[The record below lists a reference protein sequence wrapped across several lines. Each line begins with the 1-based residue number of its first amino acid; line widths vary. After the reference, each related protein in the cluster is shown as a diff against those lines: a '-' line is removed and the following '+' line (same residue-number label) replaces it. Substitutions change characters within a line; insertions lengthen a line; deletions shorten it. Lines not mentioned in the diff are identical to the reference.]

1 MKQFPLPVL
10 VLFVSLFF
18 ASFSFHL
25 SAQVSR
31 GQSPEFIMHKYYPA
45 FGMNNPVTEVGDS
58 LGTIYF
64 RGLTENTPMTTII
77 GASITSKITGAPSAD
92 SLPVNLI
99 FRTGASLQRDRMA
112 ITSDGLVG
120 IGTTTP
126 SFNLHT
132 VGNTHTTGD
141 FFGRI
146 HFDDNQSTD
155 DAPNTYM
162 DEAYFEL
169 KQRSILDVPVG
180 PGTYGGLL
188 SLAPGADAYDHQL
201 FFGEDGMYAR
211 RWMADANSWA
221 GATWYKM
228 LTGEDINGTPNQV
241 SKFTGPN
248 SLGDSQLFDDG
259 AQVGIGTTAPTAG
272 YFLDINGSSRV
283 GGSGLV
289 TSNFTVEGFTSLR
302 TATIDGLLTINNPM
316 ALDVNGAADISGS
329 TLIRGLLTV
338 DNNATITGDA
348 NVDGILTVGT
358 TSTPALMGTV
368 NTAGYSLF
376 VEGGILTEE
385 VLVRSGWADYVF
397 EEQYKL
403 LPLEEVEAHIEE
415 KGYLPAMPSA
425 EEVETNGLELRQ
437 ATVDQQVKIEEL
449 FLYLIELNKEVQG
462 LKAENAE
469 LKARLK

>member
-1 MKQFPLPVL
+1 
-10 VLFVSLFF
+10 
-18 ASFSFHL
+18 
-25 SAQVSR
+25 
-31 GQSPEFIMHKYYPA
+31 
-45 FGMNNPVTEVGDS
+45 
-58 LGTIYF
+58 
-64 RGLTENTPMTTII
+64 
-77 GASITSKITGAPSAD
+77 
-92 SLPVNLI
+92 
-99 FRTGASLQRDRMA
+99 
-112 ITSDGLVG
+112 
-120 IGTTTP
+120 
-126 SFNLHT
+126 
-132 VGNTHTTGD
+132 
-141 FFGRI
+141 
-146 HFDDNQSTD
+146 
-155 DAPNTYM
+155 
-162 DEAYFEL
+162 
-169 KQRSILDVPVG
+169 
-180 PGTYGGLL
+180 
-188 SLAPGADAYDHQL
+188 
-201 FFGEDGMYAR
+201 
-211 RWMADANSWA
+211 
-221 GATWYKM
+221 WYKM

-272 YFLDINGSSRV
+272 YFLDINGSSRI